1 MSTLATIV
9 LLASLAPV
17 ILVGAI
23 TTICMLVEDSVSREI
38 GK

>member
-1 MSTLATIV
+1 MSTLALIV

-23 TTICMLVEDSVSREI
+23 AVVSLLVEQSIEEGI
-38 GK
+38 GR

>member
-1 MSTLATIV
+1 MIV

-23 TTICMLVEDSVSREI
+23 AVLSLMVEASIEETI
-38 GK
+38 GQ

>member
-1 MSTLATIV
+1 MTTLTTIV

-23 TTICMLVEDSVSREI
+23 AVICLMVETSIAETI
-38 GK
+38 GQ